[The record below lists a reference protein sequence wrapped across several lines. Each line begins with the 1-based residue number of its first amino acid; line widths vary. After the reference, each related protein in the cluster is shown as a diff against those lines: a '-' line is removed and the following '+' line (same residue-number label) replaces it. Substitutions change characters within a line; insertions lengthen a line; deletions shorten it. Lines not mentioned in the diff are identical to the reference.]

1 MHNEAAI
8 KKSGFESSTYDVV
21 LRNILEHVENDNKRV
36 FIKDIAYHIVSP
48 THTPVNI
55 APSLRQYD
63 TTPSDTGVPNP
74 SVVPSSI
81 LSKFQFTFLI
91 RDPRTA
97 ISSLYRCTVPPLNKK
112 TGMHIFL
119 TSEIGYR
126 EMRLLLDY
134 LYQDDP
140 QRKQQ
145 VCLID
150 ADDLLDDPVGIVK
163 AYCERVDLPFSEDM
177 LTWSSEEDQTR
188 AKKAFAKYYGYHED
202 AIESTGLKPRPHPG
216 KHYGSPDE
224 EDEKWR
230 SKYGE
235 DGARKIREVV
245 DASMA
250 DYAYL
255 KQFALKAAPK

>member
-8 KKSGFESSTYDVV
+8 KKSGFEKSTYDVV
-21 LRNILEHVENDNKRV
+21 LRNILDHAENDNKRV

-48 THTPVNI
+48 IHTPVTI

-63 TTPSDTGVPNP
+63 ITPVDTKTSNP
-74 SVVPSSI
+74 AVVPSSV

-97 ISSLYRCTVPPLNKK
+97 ISSLYRCTVPPLNEK
-112 TGMHIFL
+112 TGMYMFL
-119 TSEIGYR
+119 TSEVGYR

-134 LYQDDP
+134 LYQDDA
-140 QRKQQ
+140 QRKDQ
-145 VCLID
+145 VCLVD
-150 ADDLLDDPVGIVK
+150 ADDLLDDPTGIVK
-163 AYCERVDLPFSEDM
+163 AYCERVGLPFSEDM
-177 LTWSSEEDQTR
+177 LRWGSDENQAR

-216 KHYGSPDE
+216 KHYGSTE
-224 EDEKWR
+224 EENKKWR

-245 DASMA
+245 DANIA
-250 DYAYL
+250 DYEYL
-255 KQFALKAAPK
+255 KQFALKASTN

>member
-1 MHNEAAI
+1 
-8 KKSGFESSTYDVV
+8 
-21 LRNILEHVENDNKRV
+21 
-36 FIKDIAYHIVSP
+36 
-48 THTPVNI
+48 
-55 APSLRQYD
+55 
-63 TTPSDTGVPNP
+63 
-74 SVVPSSI
+74 
-81 LSKFQFTFLI
+81 
-91 RDPRTA
+91 
-97 ISSLYRCTVPPLNKK
+97 
-112 TGMHIFL
+112 MHIFL